1 MFILHTWFVTTE
13 EHFDMVVGSSVRTFS
28 IKRWAWGLFF
38 YSVIKVP
45 NTFYLLNPTPRLAFS
60 IRLLFPHKNTP
71 HHHYVHR
78 PCRRAKVDIWPWR
91 GLKYLL
97 FIYLDLPFPCCWNI
111 TEVPFSF
118 IQNKF
123 SLKLLSFRNYWARST
138 KRSGIPKYSLNTLFF
153 KKWKWKL
160 KIVYSRF
167 KMSLLSSFE
176 SKVLTRSIKSLSASP
191 THLLLTSRYMSVGEP
206 D

>member
-1 MFILHTWFVTTE
+1 MFILYTWFVTTE
-13 EHFDMVVGSSVRTFS
+13 EHFDMVVGSSVREFS

-45 NTFYLLNPTPRLAFS
+45 NAFYLLNPTPRIAFS

-91 GLKYLL
+91 GLKYLV

-111 TEVPFSF
+111 APRFHFLFSF
-118 IQNKF
+118 FVHFLHILTTSSHISPFPFFFWCIHFVFWPPHLPFFCFLDMCTDSGEWRPADEPRDQNTGT
-123 SLKLLSFRNYWARST
+123 STIVIGMHCLKK
-138 KRSGIPKYSLNTLFF
+138 KR
-153 KKWKWKL
+153 
-160 KIVYSRF
+160 
-167 KMSLLSSFE
+167 
-176 SKVLTRSIKSLSASP
+176 
-191 THLLLTSRYMSVGEP
+191 
-206 D
+206 

>member
-1 MFILHTWFVTTE
+1 MDKNFFWVRQNTTKNEGGLEWNSLFGCIQYTPSFMISYKKNRNHNMFILHTWFVTTE

-45 NTFYLLNPTPRLAFS
+45 NTFYLLNPTPRIAFS

-91 GLKYLL
+91 GLRYLV
-97 FIYLDLPFPCCWNI
+97 FIYLDLPFPCCWI
-111 TEVPFSF
+111 IAP
-118 IQNKF
+118 
-123 SLKLLSFRNYWARST
+123 
-138 KRSGIPKYSLNTLFF
+138 
-153 KKWKWKL
+153 
-160 KIVYSRF
+160 RF
-167 KMSLLSSFE
+167 HFLSSF
-176 SKVLTRSIKSLSASP
+176 SLSK
-191 THLLLTSRYMSVGEP
+191 
-206 D
+206 